1 LGLRRKVID
10 AVDALR
16 GVKAVSVNSDERP
29 SSSIGSSDQGASF
42 GQSIDDSERLF
53 AVQREPIAYRVVYM
67 VAHDVFDKWFKVV
80 DSAENPDDGFDAK
93 VQDILSSLDAKRV
106 FTEAAAFE
114 RMYGWSIIALGFRDG
129 SELGEE
135 ARSNM
140 QIEELAVYD
149 PTDVANL
156 EEDIS
161 LDSERFGL
169 PQRYLMQRGVAQTWM
184 HYSRTIHVATR
195 LLDHRYKGMS
205 ALDPIW
211 DDLTCLR
218 NIRWGLAQT
227 IFRYGSGFPDITLQ
241 GATKAQIDDFTASG
255 VFKNVHA
262 RTYFVHNEKQSMD
275 FKGVQGSALNPQLYY
290 EPILE
295 NISAGCGIP
304 KAILRGAQAGALTGS
319 EVNAAEYFK
328 FISDQQSLY
337 EPAVRHLIDAVIASR
352 QVRTSASDY
361 HIEWVSGFEH
371 SDQEEAQIE
380 VLREQAQQVRGS
392 YMTVNE
398 IRALAEPPLPPL
410 PEPVGGTVIG
420 LTRTQIPP
428 QEESTQM
435 NGLIA
440 DQIEASGH
448 PAMVEALKSI
458 VNRCV
463 AGETTRKQA
472 LEEAARLIADHISAE
487 RGRAQAYIRARTR
500 VQSAGTTPEMEAEF
514 QRLQEQYLGDFER
527 ILDDALKNREAI

>member
-1 LGLRRKVID
+1 MGLRKKVAD
-10 AVDALR
+10 AVDVLR
-16 GVKAVSVNSDERP
+16 GVKQVSLNSDDAP

-80 DSAENPDDGFDAK
+80 DTAENPDDGLDAK
-93 VQDILSSLDAKRV
+93 VQDILNSLDAKRV

-129 SELGEE
+129 FELGEE
-135 ARSNM
+135 SRQNM
-140 QIEELAVYD
+140 RLEELAVYD

-156 EEDIS
+156 EEDTDINS
-161 LDSERFGL
+161 DRFGL
-169 PQRYLMQRGVAQTWM
+169 PQRYLMQRGSAQTWI
-184 HYSRTIHVATR
+184 HYTRTIHVATR
-195 LLDHRYKGMS
+195 LLDHRYRGMS

-319 EVNAAEYFK
+319 EVNTAEYFK

-337 EPAVRHLIDAVIASR
+337 EPAVRQLIDALIASK
-352 QVRTSASDY
+352 QVKTGASDY
-361 HIEWVSGFEH
+361 RIEWVSGFEH
-371 SDQEEAQIE
+371 SDREEAEIE
-380 VLREQAQQVRGS
+380 MLREQAQRVRSS
-392 YMTVNE
+392 YMTINE
-398 IRALAEPPLPPL
+398 IRSLADPPLQPL
-410 PEPVGGTVIG
+410 PETIGNTILGASSIQGTPGAQLGGNPLADEVKASSHAVM
-420 LTRTQIPP
+420 LTAIK
-428 QEESTQM
+428 
-435 NGLIA
+435 G
-440 DQIEASGH
+440 
-448 PAMVEALKSI
+448 I
-458 VNRCV
+458 VNRCIT
-463 AGETTRKQA
+463 GETNRKQA
-472 LEEAARLIADHISAE
+472 LEEASRLIADHISAE
-487 RGRAQAYIRARTR
+487 RGRAQAYIRARTG
-500 VQSAGTTPEMEAEF
+500 VQTAGTTPEMEAEF
-514 QRLQEQYLGDFER
+514 YRIQEEYLSDFER
-527 ILDDALKNREAI
+527 ILDDALKAGGLVE

>member
-1 LGLRRKVID
+1 MGLRRKVID

-140 QIEELAVYD
+140 QVEELAVYD